1 MNKEQRTELKII
13 FMGTPGFGAI
23 ILEGLIKNNYKPALV
38 ITAPDKP
45 VGRKQILTPPLVK
58 IIAQK
63 YKIPVEQPKKVL
75 NYKLQATR
83 MKPDLII
90 IAAYGEI
97 IPKEIL
103 EIPKH
108 GCLNVHPSLLPKYRG
123 PSPIQTIILNGDK
136 ETGTTIILID
146 EKMDHGPII
155 TNRQLPISDPK
166 ITTDELSKEL
176 AVLSIDLLVEIIPKW
191 INGEIKARPQDES
204 KATYTKIIKKEDGK
218 INWKKSA
225 IEIERQIRAF
235 YPWPGTF
242 TFWKGKRIKIL
253 KAETSKTAPENNL
266 AIKCGKDY
274 LIIKKLQPEGKKPIE
289 INDFLRGHPDF
300 INFIPK

>member
-13 FMGTPGFGAI
+13 FMGTPEFGAI

-123 PSPIQTIILNGDK
+123 PSPIQAVILNGDK

-155 TNRQLPISDPK
+155 ANRQLPISDPK

-176 AVLSIDLLVEIIPKW
+176 AALSIDLLVEIIPKW
-191 INGEIKARPQDES
+191 INGEIKARPQDKS

-253 KAETSKTAPENNL
+253 KAEASKTAPENNL

>member
-63 YKIPVEQPKKVL
+63 YEIPVEQPKKVL

-155 TNRQLPISDPK
+155 TNRQLTISDPK

-253 KAETSKTAPENNL
+253 KAEASKTAPENNL

>member
-191 INGEIKARPQDES
+191 INGEIKARPQDKS

-253 KAETSKTAPENNL
+253 KAEASKTAPENNL

>member
-63 YKIPVEQPKKVL
+63 YEIPVEQPKKVL

-191 INGEIKARPQDES
+191 INGEIKARPQDKS

-253 KAETSKTAPENNL
+253 KAEASKTAPENNL